1 MIKIDLKAILIVILS
16 GVIAWLLYNKDVN
29 IEGGATNIDI
39 SNQVDSLQCVID
51 SLEVVDYANTQIV
64 EKIKWRY
71 EKIYI
76 PITPNS
82 ADSSY
87 ESIKDFRFKRYYGD
101 SLRYDAQR
109 LDSSK

>member
-1 MIKIDLKAILIVILS
+1 MTRINIDLKAILIVILS
-16 GVIAWLLYNKDVN
+16 GIIGWLLLTKNN
-29 IEGGATNIDI
+29 TTSPITNDI

-87 ESIKDFRFKRYYGD
+87 ESIKDFRFKRYD
-101 SLRYDAQR
+101 SDSPGYDAKG
-109 LDSSK
+109 LGSEK